1 MIPPLIVRTALE
13 QDIDLIAITDHNT
26 SANVKAV
33 QKAAEGTRLSVLPGM
48 ELQTKEEIH
57 LLCIFDRMDD
67 LQKWQEI
74 VDKNLPER
82 ENMPDYFG
90 EQFIV
95 DESGDFLDR
104 EKRLLINSAQISL
117 DESVAEIHRLGGLAI
132 PAHVNRQAFG
142 LFANLGMIPQDVP
155 IDAIEISRHIT
166 PTQACAQFPQI
177 ENYALIQN
185 GDVHF
190 LSDFLGS
197 SYFWIESPSLEEIR
211 LALHAELNRKIEI
224 RTDQN

>member
-13 QDIDLIAITDHNT
+13 QDIDLIAITDHNA

-33 QKAAEGTRLSVLPGM
+33 QKAAEGTRLTVLPGM

-57 LLCIFDRMDD
+57 LLCIFDKIDD

-142 LFANLGMIPQDVP
+142 LFAHLGMIPLDVP

-166 PTQACAQFPQI
+166 PNQACVHFPQI

-185 GDVHF
+185 GDVHY

-211 LALHAELNRKIEI
+211 LALHAELDRKIEI
-224 RTDQN
+224 RNDSN

>member
-1 MIPPLIVRTALE
+1 
-13 QDIDLIAITDHNT
+13 
-26 SANVKAV
+26 
-33 QKAAEGTRLSVLPGM
+33 
-48 ELQTKEEIH
+48 
-57 LLCIFDRMDD
+57 
-67 LQKWQEI
+67 
-74 VDKNLPER
+74 
-82 ENMPDYFG
+82 MPDYFG

-142 LFANLGMIPQDVP
+142 LFANLGMIPLDVP